1 LFFVMLLTAPIF
13 NVTAETQ
20 KIEMTAILT
29 PNINQLVSALSTA
42 EASISIAGLKGSAP
56 AYVLSRL
63 LVGVKKNFLIITPDA
78 ESAEELCRELR
89 FYSGREDAVL
99 YFPPWDTAPFESAS
113 PHADITGQRLN
124 VLFRLMDGRADAVVT
139 SLPAVM
145 QKLLPRKTLG
155 EISQYIVAGEEVA
168 REKLLEKLVKLGYSH
183 VPLVEDRGGFSIR
196 GGILDIFP
204 PDLPAPV
211 RIEFFGD
218 FVDTIRTFDPA
229 TQRSLQPLE
238 ELVLLPSR
246 EVVISEE
253 VLKEFPPR
261 LKKRCDAIEIP
272 ATRRRDLL
280 EQLQNAIYPPGVE
293 YLQPLFHPGLE
304 TLFDYAGKELV
315 KVIYDPAAM
324 AAARERF
331 IEEVSAAEQRAF
343 ERDVISCE
351 TAELFLDAD
360 SITKILSEGRRL
372 AIPFL
377 EVSGTGE
384 IGETFRLAVQDNSD
398 LKLEVSSD
406 GEGVLKPLVEKVLS
420 WLAAKNQVL
429 MACHQR
435 GQAQRLYEILSH
447 YDLPLNIS
455 EREFPAE
462 LGRKDNRLDILVG
475 DISRGF
481 RLPEEGLVVIAEEEI
496 FGVRVKRRGLSEA
509 RKKQLLTSLAELKP
523 GDYMVHIDFGVGI
536 YRGLQHLTFDR
547 MEGDFLLLEYA
558 GADKLY
564 LPVDR
569 INLVQRYVGAEGV
582 EPHVD
587 KLGGAGW
594 EKTKARARAAI
605 QEMAGELLKIYAA
618 RQVEEGHAFSPQD
631 ELYQEFEASFA
642 FEETPDQ
649 QAAIEDVLHD
659 MESKRPMDRLVCGD
673 VGYGKTEVAMRGA
686 FKAVMDGKQVALLVP
701 TTILAQQHM
710 ETFAERFKAYPVK
723 VEMLSRFRSAK
734 EQKAIL
740 EGVKK
745 GEVDIIIGT
754 HRLLQKDVVFK
765 DLGLLIIDEEQRFG
779 VSHKERLKKFRAVVD
794 IMTLTATPI
803 PRTLYMSLMGIRDLS
818 IIDTPP
824 VDRLAIKTFVARSS
838 DELIREAVLRELR
851 RGGQVFFVHNR
862 VQTIGAMAEHLQQIV
877 PEARIAV
884 GHGQMDE
891 KELERVML
899 GFMHGETNL
908 LLCTTIIESGLDI
921 PTANTL
927 IVSRADTFGLSQLYQ
942 LRGRVGRSK
951 QRAYAY
957 LLIPGEG
964 AISADARERLKI
976 IQELTELGAGFRI
989 ATHDLEIRGAGD
1001 LLGARQSGDIAAVGF
1016 ELYTE
1021 LLEEAIRQLK
1031 GEELAERV
1039 EPEIKLRIP
1048 AFVPEDYVRE
1058 PNQRLIIYKKLSQ
1071 ATSEEDIGEIMAELV
1086 DRFGK
1091 LPLAATYL
1099 LEVMKL
1105 RVTLKAMLVKEIE
1118 FDGKRLVLSFHQ
1130 KTPVPPDTIIALI
1143 RQQPKKYQFTPDFR
1157 LYAELADTSFDGIL
1171 GEARNLLKRL
1181 G

>member
-1 LFFVMLLTAPIF
+1 MPFIPIAATVAMTAFISSPKKIVAAIAPDDA
-13 NVTAETQ
+13 NVT
-20 KIEMTAILT
+20 L
-29 PNINQLVSALSTA
+29 
-42 EASISIAGLKGSAP
+42 AGLKGSAP
-56 AYVLSRL
+56 AYILSRL
-63 LVGVKKNFLIITPDA
+63 WDEHSRLLFIITPDA
-78 ESAEELCRELR
+78 DTAEELYREMR
-89 FYSGREDAVL
+89 FYSGSDERVL
-99 YFPPWDTAPFESAS
+99 YFPPWDTAPFDTAS
-113 PHADITGQRLN
+113 PHADIVGQRLN
-124 VLFRLMDGRADAVVT
+124 VLFRMMDGRAGAVIVP
-139 SLPAVM
+139 LPALM
-145 QKLLPRKTLG
+145 QKVLPRKTLG
-155 EISQYIVAGEEVA
+155 QISQYIVAGEEVE
-168 REKLLEKLVKLGYSH
+168 RDLLLEKLVKLGYSH

-204 PDLPAPV
+204 PDLPTPV

-218 FVDTIRTFDPA
+218 FVDTIRTFDPV
-229 TQRSLQPLE
+229 TQRSLQPLQ
-238 ELVLLPSR
+238 ELILLPSR

-253 VLKEFPPR
+253 VLTAFAPR
-261 LKKRCDAIEIP
+261 LKRRCDALEIP
-272 ATRRRDLL
+272 ATRRRELL
-280 EQLQNAIYPPGVE
+280 EQLQSAIYPPGVE
-293 YLQPLFHPGLE
+293 YLQPLFHPDLE
-304 TLFDYAGKELV
+304 SLFDYCGEDFL

-324 AAARERF
+324 AAAENGFAEELAAGERKSLEKDN
-331 IEEVSAAEQRAF
+331 IV
-343 ERDVISCE
+343 CE
-351 TAELFLDAD
+351 INDLFLDAVQLGSYLD
-360 SITKILSEGRRL
+360 QGRRL
-372 AIPFL
+372 SIPFL
-377 EVSGTGE
+377 EIAGGRDAGQT
-384 IGETFRLAVQDNSD
+384 IRLQVQDNSCF
-398 LKLEVSSD
+398 KLDVTAE
-406 GEGVLKPLVEKVLS
+406 GEGVLKPLVEKL
-420 WLAAKNQVL
+420 LARQAEQKHVL
-429 MACHQR
+429 MICHQR
-435 GQAQRLYEILSH
+435 NQAQRLYEMLSH
-447 YDLPLNIS
+447 YNLPLALS
-455 EREFPAE
+455 ERDFPGE
-462 LGRKDNRLDILVG
+462 LGRSDSQLRIMVG

-481 RLPEEGLVVIAEEEI
+481 QLAEDQLVIIAEEEI
-496 FGVRVKRRGLSEA
+496 FGVRIKRRGVSEA
-509 RKKQLLTSLAELKP
+509 RRKQLLTSLAELKP

-536 YRGLQHLTFDR
+536 YRGLQHLTFSG

-594 EKTKARARAAI
+594 EKTKAKARAAI

-618 RQVEEGHAFSPQD
+618 RQVEEGHAFSPPD
-631 ELYQEFEASFA
+631 ELYQEFEAAFA
-642 FEETPDQ
+642 YEETPDQ
-649 QAAIEDVLHD
+649 QAAIEDVLLD
-659 MESKRPMDRLVCGD
+659 MESKKPMDRLICGD
-673 VGYGKTEVAMRGA
+673 VGYGKTEVALRGA
-686 FKAVMDGKQVALLVP
+686 FKAVMDGKQVAVLVP
-701 TTILAQQHM
+701 TTVLAQQHL
-710 ETFAERFKAYPVK
+710 ETFSARLKSYPVK
-723 VEMLSRFRSAK
+723 VEMLSRFRTPK
-734 EQKAIL
+734 EQKEII
-740 EGVKK
+740 EGVKN
-745 GEVDIIIGT
+745 GTVDVVIGT
-754 HRLLQKDVVFK
+754 HRLLQKDIVFK

-779 VSHKERLKKFRAVVD
+779 VTHKERLKKYRAVVD

-824 VDRLAIKTFVARSS
+824 VDRLAIKTFVARTS
-838 DELIREAVLRELR
+838 DDLIREAVLRELR
-851 RGGQVFFVHNR
+851 RGGQIFFVHNR
-862 VQTIGAMAEHLQQIV
+862 VQTIGAMAEHLQRIV
-877 PEARIAV
+877 PEAKIAV
-884 GHGQMDE
+884 GHGQMEE

-899 GFMHGETNL
+899 SFMHGESNL

-927 IVSRADTFGLSQLYQ
+927 IVNRADTFGLSQLYQ

-1048 AFVPEDYVRE
+1048 AFIPEDYVRE
-1058 PNQRLIIYKKLSQ
+1058 PNQRLIIYKRLTQ
-1071 ATSEEDIGEIMAELV
+1071 ATSEEDVAEIMGELV

-1091 LPLAATYL
+1091 LPLAALYL
-1099 LEVMKL
+1099 VEVMKL
-1105 RVTLKAMLVKEIE
+1105 RVALKAMLVKEIE
-1118 FDGKRLVLSFHQ
+1118 FDGKKLVLSFHQ
-1130 KTPVPPDTIIALI
+1130 KTPVSPDTIIGLI

-1157 LYAELADTSFDGIL
+1157 LCAELADTSFDGVL
-1171 GEARNLLKRL
+1171 KEAGNLLKTL

>member
-1 LFFVMLLTAPIF
+1 LLWLVAATISGGFIPE
-13 NVTAETQ
+13 N
-20 KIEMTAILT
+20 KMTTDLT
-29 PNINQLVSALSTA
+29 PILQRIATELSPA
-42 EASISIAGLKGSAP
+42 EASISLAGLKGSAP

-63 LVGVKKNFLIITPDA
+63 LAEVKRTFLIVTPDT

-89 FYSGREDAVL
+89 FYSGRDDAVL
-99 YFPPWDTAPFESAS
+99 YFPPWDTAPFETAS

-124 VLFRLMDGRADAVVT
+124 TLFRLMDGCAGAVVT

-145 QKLLPRKTLG
+145 QKLLPRTTLG
-155 EISQYIVAGEEVA
+155 AVSQYIVSGEEVE

-204 PDLPAPV
+204 PDQPFPV

-218 FVDTIRTFDPA
+218 FVDTIRTFDPVS
-229 TQRSLQPLE
+229 QRSLQPLG
-238 ELVLLPSR
+238 ELILLPSR
-246 EVVISEE
+246 EVILSEE
-253 VLKEFPPR
+253 VLEEFAPR
-261 LKKRCDAIEIP
+261 LKKRCDAIELP

-280 EQLQNAIYPPGVE
+280 EQLQNAIYPPGIE

-304 TLFDYAGKELV
+304 TLFDYAGQELV
-315 KVIYDPAAM
+315 RVIYDPAAL
-324 AAARERF
+324 AAARESF
-331 IEEVSAAEQRAF
+331 ATELAAAEQRAF
-343 ERDVISCE
+343 ERDIISCDK
-351 TAELFLDAD
+351 AELFLDAD
-360 SITKILSEGRRL
+360 SVTRLLAEGRRL
-372 AIPFL
+372 EIPFL
-377 EVSGTGE
+377 EVHGAGDVGE
-384 IGETFRLAVQDNSD
+384 KISFKAEENSD
-398 LKLEVSSD
+398 LKLDISTDS
-406 GEGVLKPLVEKVLS
+406 EGVLRPLVEKLLA
-420 WLAAKNQVL
+420 WQAAKSRVL
-429 MACHQR
+429 MVCHQH
-435 GQAQRLYEILSH
+435 GQAQRLYELLSH
-447 YDLPLNIS
+447 YNLPLTVS
-455 EREFPAE
+455 ERDFPAE
-462 LGRKDNRLDILVG
+462 LGRGDKRLEILVG
-475 DISRGF
+475 EISRGF
-481 RLPEEGLVVIAEEEI
+481 RLPEDGLVVIAEEEI
-496 FGVRVKRRGLSEA
+496 FGARVKRRGLSEM

-523 GDYMVHIDFGVGI
+523 GDHMVHLDFGVGI
-536 YRGLQHLTFDR
+536 YRGLQHLTFSG

-569 INLVQRYVGAEGV
+569 INLVQRYVGSEGV

-594 EKTKARARAAI
+594 EKTKAKARAAI
-605 QEMAGELLKIYAA
+605 QEMAEELLKIYAA
-618 RQVEEGHAFSPQD
+618 RQVEEGHAFSPRD
-631 ELYQEFEASFA
+631 ELYREFEASFA

-649 QAAIEDVLHD
+649 QAAIDDVLCD
-659 MESKRPMDRLVCGD
+659 MESKRPMDRLICGD

-686 FKAVMDGKQVALLVP
+686 FKAVMDGKQVAVLVP
-701 TTILAQQHM
+701 TTVLAQQHL
-710 ETFAERFKAYPVK
+710 ETFAERFKVYPVK
-723 VEMLSRFRSAK
+723 IEMLSRFRSPK
-734 EQKAIL
+734 EQKLIL

-745 GEVDIIIGT
+745 GDVDIIIGT
-754 HRLLQKDVVFK
+754 HRLLQKDVEFR
-765 DLGLLIIDEEQRFG
+765 DLGLLVIDEEQRFG
-779 VSHKERLKKFRAVVD
+779 VAHKERLKKYRAIID

-824 VDRLAIKTFVARSS
+824 VDRLSIKTFVARAS

-851 RGGQVFFVHNR
+851 RGGQVFYVHNR
-862 VQTIGAMAEHLQQIV
+862 VQTIAAMAEHLQRIV

-884 GHGQMDE
+884 GHGQMEE
-891 KELERVML
+891 KSLERVML

-927 IVSRADTFGLSQLYQ
+927 IVNRADTFGLSQLYQ
-942 LRGRVGRSK
+942 LRGRVGRAK

-957 LLIPGEG
+957 FLIPGEG
-964 AISADARERLKI
+964 ALSAEARERLKI

-989 ATHDLEIRGAGD
+989 ATHDLEIRGGGD

-1021 LLEEAIRQLK
+1021 LLEEAIRQMK
-1031 GEELAERV
+1031 GEELVERV

-1071 ATSEEDIGEIMAELV
+1071 AASEEDIGEIAAELV

-1091 LPLAATYL
+1091 LPLAAVYL

-1105 RVTLKAMLVKEIE
+1105 RVSLKAMLVKEIE
-1118 FDGKRLVLSFHQ
+1118 FDGKRLILSFHQ
-1130 KTPVPPDTIIALI
+1130 KTPVSPDVIIALI

-1157 LYAELADTSFDGIL
+1157 LYAELADSSFDGIL
-1171 GEARNLLKRL
+1171 SEARNLLKRL

>member
-1 LFFVMLLTAPIF
+1 MTTDLTPIF
-13 NVTAETQ
+13 KQIVTA
-20 KIEMTAILT
+20 
-29 PNINQLVSALSTA
+29 LSPA
-42 EASISIAGLKGSAP
+42 DASISLPGLKGSAP

-63 LVGVKKNFLIITPDA
+63 LAEVKKNFLIIAPDL
-78 ESAEELCRELR
+78 ETAEELCREMR
-89 FYSGREDAVL
+89 FYCGSEDSVL
-99 YFPPWDTAPFESAS
+99 YFPPWDSSPFEAAS

-124 VLFRLMDGRADAVVT
+124 VLFRLMDGRGSVVVT
-139 SLPAVM
+139 SLPALM
-145 QKLLPRKTLG
+145 QKVLPRRTLG
-155 EISQYIVAGEEVA
+155 EVSQYIVAGEEVE

-204 PDLPAPV
+204 PDLPTPV

-218 FVDTIRTFDPA
+218 FVETIRCFDPVS
-229 TQRSLQPLE
+229 QRSLQPLQ
-238 ELVLLPSR
+238 ELILLPSR
-246 EVVISEE
+246 EVVLSEE
-253 VLKEFPPR
+253 VLRDFAPR
-261 LKKRCDAIEIP
+261 LKKRCDAIEVP

-280 EQLQNAIYPPGVE
+280 EQLQNAIYPAGVE
-293 YLQPLFHPGLE
+293 YLQPLFHPDLE
-304 TLFDYAGKELV
+304 TLFDYAGPELV
-315 KVIYDPAAM
+315 RVVYDPAALDE
-324 AAARERF
+324 AIQGFADELA
-331 IEEVSAAEQRAF
+331 VAEQRAS
-343 ERDVISCE
+343 ERDIIACDRN
-351 TAELFLDAD
+351 ELFLEPD
-360 SITKILSEGRRL
+360 SLTRYLAAGRRVSV
-372 AIPFL
+372 PSL
-377 EVSGTGE
+377 EITGTGGEAE
-384 IGETFRLAVQDNSD
+384 IFRFEAHDNGD
-398 LKLEVSSD
+398 LKLDISSD
-406 GEGVLKPLVEKVLS
+406 SEGVLKPLMEKLQS
-420 WLAAKNQVL
+420 WLEAGSRVL
-429 MACHQR
+429 IACHQL
-435 GQAQRLYEILSH
+435 GQAQRLYELLSH
-447 YDLPLNIS
+447 YNLPLAIS
-455 EREFPAE
+455 ERDFRTE
-462 LGRKDNRLDILVG
+462 LERKESRLDILVG

-481 RLPEEGLVVIAEEEI
+481 RLTADGLVVIAEEEI
-496 FGVRVKRRGLSEA
+496 FGARIKRRGLSEM

-523 GDYMVHIDFGVGI
+523 GDHMVHLDFGVGI

-547 MEGDFLLLEYA
+547 LEGDFILLEYA

-594 EKTKARARAAI
+594 EKAKARARAAI

-618 RQVEEGHAFSPQD
+618 RQVEEGYAFSPRD
-631 ELYQEFEASFA
+631 ELYREFEASFA
-642 FEETPDQ
+642 YEETPDQ
-649 QAAIEDVLHD
+649 HAAIEDVLAD

-686 FKAVMDGKQVALLVP
+686 FKAVMDGKQVAVLVP
-701 TTILAQQHM
+701 TTVLAQQHL
-710 ETFAERFKAYPVK
+710 ETFVERFKAYPIN

-740 EGVKK
+740 DGVKR
-745 GEVDIIIGT
+745 GEVDIVIGT
-754 HRLLQKDVVFK
+754 HRLLQKDVKFK
-765 DLGLLIIDEEQRFG
+765 DLGLLIVDEEQRFG
-779 VSHKERLKKFRAVVD
+779 VTHKERLKQYRAMVD

-818 IIDTPP
+818 IIDTAP

-838 DELIREAVLRELR
+838 DDLIREAVLRELR

-862 VQTIGAMAEHLQQIV
+862 VQTIGAMAEHLQRIV

-899 GFMHGETNL
+899 SFMHGEANL

-927 IVSRADTFGLSQLYQ
+927 IINRADTFGLSQLYQ

-964 AISADARERLKI
+964 AISSEARERLKI

-989 ATHDLEIRGAGD
+989 ATHDLEIRGGGD

-1021 LLEEAIRQLK
+1021 LLEEAVRQMK

-1058 PNQRLIIYKKLSQ
+1058 PNQRLIIYKKLTQ
-1071 ATSEEDIGEIMAELV
+1071 AGSEEDIGEIMAELV

-1091 LPLAATYL
+1091 LPLAVTYL

-1105 RVTLKAMLVKEIE
+1105 RVGLKAMLVKEIE

-1130 KTPVPPDTIIALI
+1130 KTPVSPDTIIALI

-1171 GEARNLLKRL
+1171 NEARNLLKRL
-1181 G
+1181 D